1 MRGPRALVPNVSEAV
16 VHHVPHE
23 LVDDAV
29 VALPPILASRDE
41 LHAPKKRELV
51 AHGGHRQPE
60 SMSKISDAKLFVR
73 QSVHQPKPQRIRQR
87 VEDLDSFR
95 DHFNGRKIG
104 TNLLDLLRVD
114 LLGKSGLHS

>member
-16 VHHVPHE
+16 VHHVPDE

-51 AHGGHRQPE
+51 ADGGHRQPE
-60 SMSKISDAKLFVR
+60 GVSEISDTKFVVR
-73 QSVHQPKPQRIRQR
+73 QSVH
-87 VEDLDSFR
+87 
-95 DHFNGRKIG
+95 
-104 TNLLDLLRVD
+104 
-114 LLGKSGLHS
+114 